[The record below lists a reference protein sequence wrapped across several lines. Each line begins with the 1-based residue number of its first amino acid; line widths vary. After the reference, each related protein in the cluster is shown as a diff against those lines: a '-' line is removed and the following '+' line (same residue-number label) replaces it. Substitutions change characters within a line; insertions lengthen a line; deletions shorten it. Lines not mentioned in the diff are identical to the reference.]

1 MKIEIVKVPRRPP
14 WPVWAVLIVL
24 LWLSLGCAVVVLE
37 RHLNQPASLCLFKR
51 ITHIPCPTC
60 GFTRGGQLLLGG
72 HLGLAWLCNP
82 LLFSVLILFF
92 GLTIFRLL
100 FARSLRLRLDPKEKT
115 FAWLLAI
122 TLFIANWIYVI
133 LYVG

>member
-37 RHLNQPASLCLFKR
+37 RHLNQLASLCLFKR

-60 GFTRGGQLLLGG
+60 GFTRGGQLLLSGQPVR
-72 HLGLAWLCNP
+72 AWFYNP
-82 LLFSVLILFF
+82 LLFSVLVFF
-92 GLTIFRLL
+92 FVLTLLRLL
-100 FARSLRLRLDPKEKT
+100 FARTMHLHLNPKEKI

-122 TLFIANWIYVI
+122 IIFTANWIYVI